1 MNVDGFD
8 TKDVSHLKDLCR
20 EIRSLHFT
28 HRKYEEPW
36 AASVQQYSER
46 RENVYKF

>member
-1 MNVDGFD
+1 MSTDL
-8 TKDVSHLKDLCR
+8 TPKMYLIKDLCR

-28 HRKYEEPW
+28 HRKYEELW

-46 RENVYKF
+46 RENVYKV